1 MTQTLF
7 SDAFSS
13 MEDAIV
19 SFSTSGKLSFKGFA
33 NSVISDI
40 ARIAARM
47 AISGLASSVIG
58 GVSGLFG
65 TPSTAVAG
73 NVGTALTN
81 AASNIKLNA
90 KGGVYDSPSLSSYSN
105 QVYTSP
111 KLFAFAKGAGVFG
124 EARLGQSCPQLVVR
138 MAPLV

>member
-1 MTQTLF
+1 
-7 SDAFSS
+7 
-13 MEDAIV
+13 
-19 SFSTSGKLSFKGFA
+19 FKGFA

-40 ARIAARM
+40 ARIAARL

-58 GVSGLFG
+58 GVSSYFSGG
-65 TPSTAVAG
+65 ATATTSSNSG
-73 NVGTALTN
+73 SALSN
-81 AASNIKLNA
+81 AASNIKFNA

-124 EARLGQSCPQLVVR
+124 EAGPE
-138 MAPLV
+138 